1 MEFGEALGGH
11 DRSELEKYL
20 EVVYQEAV
28 DRKGGPTAVGNL
40 LIGYF
45 VIVRM

>member
-11 DRSELEKYL
+11 DRSGLEEYL

-28 DRKGGPTAVGNL
+28 DRKGGPTAAGNL
-40 LIGYF
+40 FIGYR